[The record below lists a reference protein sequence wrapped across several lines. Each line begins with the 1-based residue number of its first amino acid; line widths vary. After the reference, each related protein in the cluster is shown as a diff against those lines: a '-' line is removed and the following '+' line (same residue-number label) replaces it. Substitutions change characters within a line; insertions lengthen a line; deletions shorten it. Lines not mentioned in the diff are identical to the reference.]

1 MMETK
6 NDNNSFILHG
16 SAVYSKGPSELA
28 YHDNAYIV
36 CVNGISEGI
45 HAAVPAAYKQLPI
58 IETDGKLIMPG
69 LVDLHTHASQYQF
82 RGNGMDAELLSWL
95 EAYTFP
101 EEARYSDLSYAD
113 KAYRLFADEMK
124 RGGTTRAAIFATADR
139 RATFRLMEIMEDT
152 GLISYVGKVN
162 MDRNVPDYYVEDTAA
177 SLRETEKW
185 LDQAFSSGLRYTR
198 PIITPRFTPSC
209 TRKLMEGL
217 SRLAKEYKIP
227 VQSHLC
233 AVPSVIM
240 FHPLQA
246 VLSLSVREPRGHA
259 DCRGRRFPNPR
270 RSSICAWV
278 LSRPL
283 LSRNKAPGFPA

>member
-36 CVNGISEGI
+36 CVNGISEGV
-45 HAAVPAAYKQLPI
+45 HAAVPDAYKQLPI

-233 AVPSVIM
+233 ESTAEIDLVQSLEPDTSSYSETYEKAGIM
-240 FHPLQA
+240 
-246 VLSLSVREPRGHA
+246 S
-259 DCRGRRFPNPR
+259 
-270 RSSICAWV
+270 
-278 LSRPL
+278 
-283 LSRNKAPGFPA
+283 PAIT